1 MMEKIVKVKE
11 REFILSSD
19 GDYKSVEITALED
32 FGGAK
37 QYLIKVC
44 GKDKKPLT
52 LKWKKHMVGVL
63 SFWSPTCD
71 RNRFVKQWFRP
82 RKNESNFYYGAPV
95 ISVIDDGG
103 INFTT
108 VALSD
113 AVNSTEQTFCVN
125 DFEEKENLD
134 FSVTLFFSQ
143 KDEDYQ
149 TVLYIDE
156 SKTPFYSAIPTVR
169 RWWGGFYP
177 LDKART
183 VNGEYPLYS
192 SWYNFHQNPVG
203 ERLLE
208 ELSLAAKVGFKSVI
222 IDDGWSYDGLG
233 TSDYF
238 DCGDWKFSKE
248 KFPDFKAF
256 TDKVHSFGMK
266 VAVWFPVPF
275 VGYNNPD
282 FIKYKDRMLY
292 LDDNFRTGILDPR
305 YKSVRDYIVDGYVRI
320 VNQTGIDGLK
330 LDFIDS
336 FRCENPS
343 LLIKEENKA
352 KGRDFDNVEDAVV
365 ELLNQIE
372 LAVNKDKD
380 DFMIEF
386 RQFYVGPAITRYSN
400 MLRVADCAFDT
411 VTNRVGVIDLRLLNY
426 DLAVH
431 ADMLYWAKDEIK
443 ENCAKMLLNI
453 AFGVPQI
460 SVLLKESSSEQIKL
474 LKNYI
479 GYWYENKDIILHG
492 EFIAKKPELLYTYAS
507 AENSDK
513 RIAVCYAESVY
524 EFDGKSADVFNATEN
539 KWLYIDSKKG
549 GNATVYDCLG
559 EKVAEMIL
567 NETKVVKV
575 RVPVGGRVDIR

>member
-1 MMEKIVKVKE
+1 MQKVLTVNG

-19 GDYKSVEITALED
+19 GEYDSLNITALED
-32 FGGAK
+32 FGKAK
-37 QYLIKVC
+37 QYLIEID

-52 LKWKKHMVGVL
+52 VKWKKHMAGLL

-71 RNRFVKQWFRP
+71 RERYVKQWFRP
-82 RKNESNFYYGAPV
+82 RENVSNFYYSAPI
-95 ISVIDDGG
+95 ISVIDDGDN
-103 INFTT
+103 NFAT

-113 AVNSTEQTFCVN
+113 AVNTTKQTFAVN

-134 FSVTLFFSQ
+134 FTVTLFFDKADGKYS
-143 KDEDYQ
+143 
-149 TVLYIDE
+149 TVLYVDE
-156 SKTPFYSAIPTVR
+156 SKTPFYKAIPQVR
-169 RWWGGFYP
+169 KWWGKFYS
-177 LDKART
+177 LDKPRT
-183 VNGEYPLYS
+183 CSGEYPLYS

-208 ELSLAAKVGFKSVI
+208 ELVLAAKLGFKSVI
-222 IDDGWSYDGLG
+222 IDDGWSYDGQG

-248 KFPDFKAF
+248 KFPDFKDF
-256 TDKVHSFGMK
+256 TDKAHSLGMK

-282 FIKYKDRMLY
+282 FEKYGDRMLY
-292 LDDNFRTGILDPR
+292 LDDNYRAGVLDPR
-305 YKSVRDYIVDGYVRI
+305 YKSVREYVVNGYVRI
-320 VNQTGIDGLK
+320 IKETGIDGLK

-336 FRCENPS
+336 FRCEDQG
-343 LLIKEENKA
+343 LLIKEDKKA
-352 KGRDFDNVEDAVV
+352 SGRDFDSVEDAVV

-372 LAVNKDKD
+372 SAVTKDNP

-411 VTNRVGVIDLRLLNY
+411 LTNRVGIIDLRLLHY

-431 ADMLYWAKDEIK
+431 ADMLFWAKDEEI

-460 SVLLKESSSEQIKL
+460 SVLLKESSESQKKL
-474 LKNYI
+474 LNNYI
-479 GYWYENKDIILHG
+479 NYWYENRDIILHG
-492 EFIAKKPELLYTYAS
+492 EFSAKKPELLYTYAC
-507 AENSDK
+507 AESLEK
-513 RIAVCYAESVY
+513 KIAVCYGLSVQ
-524 EFDGKSADVFNATEN
+524 EFDGKSVDVFNATDE
-539 KWLYIDSKKG
+539 KTFYVDCLKDGK
-549 GNATVYDCLG
+549 ATVYDCLG
-559 EKVAEMIL
+559 GKTAEQNLTAGQVIKL
-567 NETKVVKV
+567 E
-575 RVPVGGRVDIR
+575 VPVGGKIELR